1 MKKNSIKTIVF
12 CLTILSSINA
22 IAQPGDD
29 DASTIIGNLEN
40 PDNTAPI
47 SEYIIP
53 MLLIGI
59 VIGYRLLKQ
68 KKQLAK

>member
-1 MKKNSIKTIVF
+1 MKNKAIKTIVF
-12 CLTILSSINA
+12 CVMIVSSING

-29 DASTIIGNLEN
+29 DAISDLEGTTVDAN
-40 PDNTAPI
+40 GTPI
-47 SEYIIP
+47 SDYIIP

-68 KKQLAK
+68 KKQFAK

>member
-1 MKKNSIKTIVF
+1 MKNNALKIIVF
-12 CLTILSSINA
+12 CLIFLSSLNA

-29 DASTIIGNLEN
+29 DSSAIIGNLEN
-40 PDNTAPI
+40 PDTTAPI